1 MARNATGPIG
11 RAARVLL
18 LAALTSCATPP
29 PLPSPSVGKQFVWRV
44 TNLPVPF
51 YLVGSMHSVAL
62 RDDPLPQ
69 AYRTALTKSQ
79 RLVFEHDPRQR
90 PLLIR
95 KFREAAK
102 YPAGQTIESEVRPAT
117 LALLKKNAW
126 RSRMSFEQM
135 RRFRPWAIALNLL
148 AEEGPIGA
156 DNPRSM
162 DSSLSAQARRA
173 GKEVAGLETTDE
185 HVAFW
190 REMLERDGE
199 NFLLYTLIRGKAVGA
214 LVEETRDAWKRGDAA
229 ALAASNSR
237 LRRANPGFA
246 QKLLD
251 RRNLRWVGRIEA
263 EMKTGKPTAIVA
275 GAGHFIGPHG
285 VVALLEKRG
294 YKIERL

>member
-1 MARNATGPIG
+1 M
-11 RAARVLL
+11 
-18 LAALTSCATPP
+18 
-29 PLPSPSVGKQFVWRV
+29 
-44 TNLPVPF
+44 PF

-62 RDDPLPQ
+62 RDYPLPQ
-69 AYRTALTKSQ
+69 VYRTALTKSQ

-95 KFREAAK
+95 KFREAAR

-126 RSRMSFEQM
+126 RSRMNFEQM

-199 NFLLYTLIRGKAVGA
+199 NLLLYTLIRGKAVGA
-214 LVEETRDAWKRGDAA
+214 LVEETRDRLEKRRRGGIGRIQLPPAA
-229 ALAASNSR
+229 GQPGICAEAARPAQSSLGGADRGGNENAASRPRSWPVR
-237 LRRANPGFA
+237 DISSVR
-246 QKLLD
+246 
-251 RRNLRWVGRIEA
+251 
-263 EMKTGKPTAIVA
+263 T
-275 GAGHFIGPHG
+275 G